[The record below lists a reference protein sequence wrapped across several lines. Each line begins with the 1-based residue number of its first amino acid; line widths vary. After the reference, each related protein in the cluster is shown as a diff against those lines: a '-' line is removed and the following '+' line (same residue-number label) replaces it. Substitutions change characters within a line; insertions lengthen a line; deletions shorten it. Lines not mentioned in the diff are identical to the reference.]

1 VLALPEESRKNGFV
15 ARQRNDLPT
24 QELRVSTTPQV
35 IALLRSLVA
44 TGLYGKNPAEAAER
58 ILAEK
63 LRQLRAEGA
72 TEKK

>member
-1 VLALPEESRKNGFV
+1 M

-35 IALLRSLVA
+35 VELLRSLVS
-44 TGLYGKNPAEAAER
+44 TGLFGKNPAEATER

-63 LRQLRAEGA
+63 LRELIAEGA
-72 TEKK
+72 VKTKK

>member
-1 VLALPEESRKNGFV
+1 M

-35 IALLRSLVA
+35 IELLRSLVT
-44 TGLYGKNPAEAAER
+44 TGLYGKNPAEATER

-63 LRQLRAEGA
+63 LRELIAEGA
-72 TEKK
+72 VKPKK